1 LNDTLSKF
9 KIGDINLLIATN
21 VIEEGLDVSECNLVI
36 CFNDLL
42 TVKAFIQ
49 MKGRARKFDSKFIF
63 LSADKER

>member
-1 LNDTLSKF
+1 LNDTLGKF
-9 KIGDINLLIATN
+9 KKGEINLLIATN

-49 MKGRARKFDSKFIF
+49 MKGRARKLDSKFIF
-63 LSADKER
+63 LSADK